1 MPGMRYFEDFTMGA
15 RERTAART
23 LTETHVIQFCML
35 TGDWYP
41 LHADKEWAEKEGPF
55 GRRIA
60 HGFLVLSF
68 ASGLMPLAEMAIV
81 AFYGMDK
88 VRFIAPTFLDD
99 TLHVE
104 TEVVG
109 LDDKGARQDITPL
122 PKGGL
127 DGLAS
132 TGDSLLVTSWQGSAI
147 YRGKLGQKFEVAFPG
162 LKGAAD
168 IAYDAKRKRVIV
180 PRFVDNAIEAYD
192 LK

>member
-1 MPGMRYFEDFTMGA
+1 MRYFEDFAMGA
-15 RERTAART
+15 RERSTART

-88 VRFIAPTFLDD
+88 VRFVAPTFIDD

-109 LDDKGARQDITPL
+109 LDDKGA
-122 PKGGL
+122 KGGVL
-127 DGLAS
+127 TQHVQIVD
-132 TGDSLLVTSWQGSAI
+132 Q
-147 YRGKLGQKFEVAFPG
+147 RGETK
-162 LKGAAD
+162 AD
-168 IAYDAKRKRVIV
+168 YLTKVMLRKR
-180 PRFVDNAIEAYD
+180 A
-192 LK
+192 